1 MSIHFLLLGKILF
14 QYAESEVIMDLN
26 MNGIG
31 ERIKQ
36 RRKELG
42 LSQIDIYNKCDITSG
57 ALSKIENGKTTP
69 SIIVF
74 YKLSQILQCDMDWLA
89 TGCSSNLQ
97 TPILCKQEKSLLNGF
112 RELSSE
118 DQEEFLEILNLKLR
132 KAHRVKENHAISS
145 QSMTTDKHDMVG

>member
-1 MSIHFLLLGKILF
+1 
-14 QYAESEVIMDLN
+14 MDLN

-89 TGCSSNLQ
+89 TGYSSNLQ
-97 TPILCKQEKSLLNGF
+97 TPILCKQEESLLNGF

-132 KAHRVKENHAISS
+132 KARRVKEDHAKSS
-145 QSMTTDKHDMVG
+145 QSMITDRHDMVG